1 MKTDKLLKVSTL
13 AILTTAA
20 LTSSFLHAAEKDMSK
35 ELEALKVQVEAL
47 AAALDE
53 KSSATESKTTLG
65 GYGEHHLNALKG
77 DGSLSDTDQVDVHR
91 YVLFVGH
98 QYSDDLKFFSE
109 LELEHSLAGEGKPGE
124 VELEQ
129 AFIEKTLN
137 NGNRLTM
144 GLFLMPVGFLNETHE
159 PDTFYGV
166 ERNNVEKNIIPTT
179 WWETGVM
186 YSGTTEMFSYDVA
199 LHSGLNSIDI
209 TDHDE
214 DSLTPDQAVFAGLRS
229 GRQKSAEADA
239 KNKAFTARIKGS
251 PSEGLE
257 LGLSFQHQ
265 QDISGNEDLGID
277 ANLIAANAAWAK
289 DAWSVKAIYAVWAIN
304 DDVEVIKAGAS
315 KADGL
320 TAELAYKVRND
331 LGVFTRYSQW
341 DNAAD
346 DSAESAFDQMDVG
359 VNYWLD
365 KRVVIK
371 ADYQMQ
377 TKKADD
383 SELNG
388 INLGLGWS
396 F

>member
-1 MKTDKLLKVSTL
+1 MKTSKLLKTKTL
-13 AILTTAA
+13 AALIAAA
-20 LTSSFLHAAEKDMSK
+20 LTPSFLQAAETDMSK
-35 ELEALKVQVEAL
+35 ELEALKAQVDAL
-47 AAALDE
+47 ATALEE
-53 KSSATESKTTLG
+53 KSNVSASKTSLG

-77 DGSLSDTDQVDVHR
+77 DGTLSDKDQVDAHR
-91 YVLFVGH
+91 YVLFINH

-109 LELEHSLAGEGKPGE
+109 FELEHSLAGEGKPGE

-129 AFIEKTLN
+129 AYIQKTLK
-137 NGNRLTM
+137 NGNRLSL

-166 ERNNVEKNIIPTT
+166 ERNPVEGQIIPTT

-186 YSGTTEMFSYDVA
+186 YSGNTEAFSYDVA
-199 LHSGLNSIDI
+199 VHSGLNAIDI
-209 TDHDE
+209 TDHD
-214 DSLTPDQAVFAGLRS
+214 DDALTPDQAAYAGIRS

-257 LGLSFQHQ
+257 LALSFQHQ
-265 QDISGNEDLGID
+265 QDISGNEDLEID
-277 ANLIAANAAWAK
+277 ANLVVANAAWSK
-289 DAWSVKAIYAVWAIN
+289 DAWSVKAVYALWAIN
-304 DDVEVIKAGAS
+304 DDIEVISAGAS
-315 KADGL
+315 KADGF
-320 TAELAYKVRND
+320 TAELGYKVRND

-341 DNAAD
+341 DTAAD
-346 DSAESAFDQMDVG
+346 DSAESAFDQVDVG
-359 VNYWLD
+359 VNYWLAE
-365 KRVVIK
+365 RVVVK

-388 INLGLGWS
+388 LNLGLGWS